1 MKNFF
6 WKSFATTG
14 VIKTFQINLSCLV
27 TEKRDFYKFGQNK
40 GSGLDAGAKSLQK
53 LYTLH
58 VLIYKYLKNTF
69 LGNRF
74 YIKS

>member
-1 MKNFF
+1 M
-6 WKSFATTG
+6 
-14 VIKTFQINLSCLV
+14 I
-27 TEKRDFYKFGQNK
+27 EKRDFYKFGQNK
-40 GSGLDAGAKSLQK
+40 DSGLDAGAKSLQK

-58 VLIYKYLKNTF
+58 VLIQKYLKNTF